1 MYNNL
6 FLIMSSECIHNC
18 VSTSIWLHC
27 KISILVLPLHP
38 HRLHNEIILY
48 FKREIENIFFLF
60 TWTRNLD
67 DVFFYSCYKIEGKG
81 HRWDFKPLKAACLKD
96 LRNGPLPAAPHA
108 CPSTLCLRYTTVQ
121 PLRATAYQTSSFLG
135 YSPLLIHWRLSH
147 SHFSTHFC

>member
-6 FLIMSSECIHNC
+6 FLTMSSECIRNC

-27 KISILVLPLHP
+27 EISILVLPLHP

-48 FKREIENIFFLF
+48 FKIEIENIFFLF

-67 DVFFYSCYKIEGKG
+67 DLFFYSCYKIEGKG

-96 LRNGPLPAAPHA
+96 LRNGPLPASPHA
-108 CPSTLCLRYTTVQ
+108 CPQHFVSPLYHSPATQGHSLPDLKLLRVQ
-121 PLRATAYQTSSFLG
+121 PIAYSLEAFA
-135 YSPLLIHWRLSH
+135 
-147 SHFSTHFC
+147 